1 MKLKR
6 GLLDLIIASF
16 FWGTIGIDVEYFS
29 RFGANSFQVV
39 FVRGLIA
46 GLLGLLTSRSVRN
59 NLLKK
64 DLILMG
70 VLTITS
76 FYEVYIFTIGVIG
89 ADLAAVLLY
98 TAPIWVLIF
107 GYFLNMESISVKKSL
122 AILLTFIGVYL
133 ISDTPTFTLFSLG
146 LGLASGL
153 LYALTIIH
161 SKYLQNKGYDNVSIV
176 SVTTLWSTPLTL
188 IIALIIDIKFT
199 IYSVE
204 SGVYLGIVASFLA
217 YIFFYRG
224 LKYVEPSIATV
235 ASALE
240 PVFTIIL
247 AYPILHEF
255 MTEKELI
262 GSILIIISIFLAS

>member
-1 MKLKR
+1 MKLRR

-16 FWGTIGIDVEYFS
+16 FWGTIGTDAEYFS

-46 GLLGLLTSRSVRN
+46 GLLGLLTSRSVRK
-59 NLLKK
+59 NLLKM

-107 GYFLNMESISVKKSL
+107 SYFLNMESISVKKSL